1 LQFSK
6 SWLIANLHILRQDLL
21 MTHIQAASF
30 YQHSLKEL
38 FAADPGRVQQF
49 TVNACG
55 IRFDFSKTHLTSE
68 VMDELESVLISRNA
82 LAKVNDLFAGACV
95 NGTEGR
101 SALHTAW
108 RPGFVPERDASG
120 ESIAPVIRAANEKM
134 QALVERW
141 RQSDADTIIHIGI
154 GGSALGPELGLRALE
169 PVSGKR
175 FDVRLL
181 ANVDGEAFVRATA
194 GVDPRRVRVVV
205 ASKSWTTQETAHN
218 AARVRDWLIAGGVE
232 NPGAVMAAVTQKI
245 DAAKAW
251 GIPEDAV
258 LPNPAW
264 VGGRYALWS
273 PIGLPVALQCGWD
286 VFQELRAGAA
296 AMDRHFRDTPVK
308 ANPVWMA
315 AWAGYLY
322 AEKAASRSRAL
333 FCYDE
338 RLRLLPS
345 HLSQVELESLGKSV
359 DVDGVKLAHTCPAL
373 WGGTGTDAQHAVF
386 QYLHQGT
393 DLVPLDF
400 IAVQHPNHNDPEAH
414 RLLLGNCFAQG
425 AALMQG
431 RDADETLAALKASG
445 VAASEHARL
454 LPHQMFTGNRPS
466 TMILLER
473 FSAHSLG
480 ALIAFYEHRTFAQS
494 LLWNTN
500 PFDQFGVELG
510 KVLTAQVLADNA
522 AGLDASTQALARLL

>member
-1 LQFSK
+1 M
-6 SWLIANLHILRQDLL
+6 A
-21 MTHIQAASF
+21 HIQAASF
-30 YQHSLKEL
+30 YQRSLKEL
-38 FAADPGRVQQF
+38 FAADPGRVEHF
-49 TVNACG
+49 TAQACA
-55 IRFDFSKTHLTSE
+55 IRLDFSKTHLTTDL
-68 VMDELESVLISRNA
+68 MAELEAMLKAKQA
-82 LAKVNDLFAGACV
+82 LAQVSDLFAGACV
-95 NGTEGR
+95 NSTEGR

-108 RPGFVPERDASG
+108 RPGFVPEQDASG
-120 ESIAPVIRAANEKM
+120 EAIAPVIRDANEKM

-169 PVSGKR
+169 PVRGKR

-181 ANVDGEAFVRATA
+181 ANVDGEAFVRATS
-194 GVDPRRVRVVV
+194 GVDPRKVRVVV

-232 NPGAVMAAVTQKI
+232 NPGSVMAAVTQKL

-251 GIPEDAV
+251 GIPGDAV

-296 AMDRHFRDTPVK
+296 AMDRYFRDTPVS
-308 ANPVWMA
+308 ANAIWMA
-315 AWAGYLY
+315 AWVGYLY
-322 AEKAASRSRAL
+322 AERASSRSRAL

-345 HLSQVELESLGKSV
+345 HLSQLELESLGKSV
-359 DVDGVKLAHTCPAL
+359 DVNGVKLAHTCPAL

-400 IAVQHPNHNDPEAH
+400 IAVQHPDHDDAKAH
-414 RLLLGNCFAQG
+414 RLLLANCFAQG

-431 RDADETLAALKASG
+431 RDSAETEAVLQGSG
-445 VAASEHARL
+445 ITGAEQARL
-454 LPHQMFTGNRPS
+454 VPHMVFPGNRPS

-494 LLWNTN
+494 LLWNIN
-500 PFDQFGVELG
+500 PFDQMGVELG
-510 KVLTAQVLADNA
+510 KVLTGQVLADMPDA
-522 AGLDASTQALARLL
+522 LDPSTRALAKLLV